1 MSSVLTWLVRKG
13 SACGDLYTLLFTAKI
28 AAQKGRAVSF
38 LTLFCIPCLDS
49 LWLCMPCLVRAPC
62 GFADTKRYLLPIQK
76 KKVQS
81 VEKNTSQW
89 ESEILAASNAFQ
101 VSMVLQFFFY
111 TPLIEAAIS
120 SFCGFLRDRAHLALH
135 PSNCQESSCFSCTYP
150 VSTTVVLNINLTSS
164 ERAGTVSFYQPVKSY
179 QHSAQHTDDAVNFEY
194 VNERP
199 QSLPSRSLYV
209 AVDINSTYICQN
221 KKDFVSRFCKKKK
234 TNKKKKR

>member
-1 MSSVLTWLVRKG
+1 MDTLPQAQGSVHRLQGTCQKMSSVLTWLVRKG

-101 VSMVLQFFFY
+101 VSMVL
-111 TPLIEAAIS
+111 
-120 SFCGFLRDRAHLALH
+120 
-135 PSNCQESSCFSCTYP
+135 
-150 VSTTVVLNINLTSS
+150 
-164 ERAGTVSFYQPVKSY
+164 
-179 QHSAQHTDDAVNFEY
+179 
-194 VNERP
+194 
-199 QSLPSRSLYV
+199 
-209 AVDINSTYICQN
+209 
-221 KKDFVSRFCKKKK
+221 
-234 TNKKKKR
+234 